1 MALHWND
8 PVTAVRGIGEKK
20 ASLYRRLG
28 ITRVEELVRHLPR
41 DYIDLTRVCDLAESV
56 MGERQLVRAEI
67 VGKSGEQRIR
77 KGFSIFKV
85 EAGADGLRLTIT
97 FYNARYAAETLR
109 IGQSY
114 LLYGEVKGT
123 LLHREMESPMVIDSA
138 RAGEFLPIYPACA
151 GLPSKTIARDI
162 EAALSSLDGPI
173 PEILPGDLLQQQAL
187 PTLDWA
193 LRHAHR
199 PRNLAECGKARD
211 RIAFEELLIFSAA
224 MLRLRGARDLRRTEP
239 IGPVSLAPFL
249 GVLPFLPTAGQ
260 RGAIEEIFS
269 DLSSGRVMNR
279 LVQGDVGSGKTLVA
293 AAAAYAVWK
302 GGLQSA
308 MMAPTEL
315 LAEQHLRTMR
325 EFLAPLGMRVELLT
339 GSVKAAGRR
348 EIERRLEAGEIDLI
362 VGTHAL
368 LTGTTRFSSLGL
380 VITDEQHRFGVA
392 QRSALSSKGR
402 AVHTLVM
409 SATPI
414 PRTLS
419 LILYGDLDISLIREL
434 PPGRTPVS
442 TYCIDSKKRERAFR
456 FVRDRLDEGRQAY
469 LVCPLVEEAGEETPG
484 TGGLISAVEYA
495 RRLGE
500 GAFRGYSVGLLHGR
514 LRPAEKEAVMARFLS
529 GEIQLLV
536 ATTVVEVGVDVP
548 NATVMMIENAERF
561 GLSQLHQLRGRVGRG
576 RYPSSCI
583 LITDAKGQTAA
594 ERLRAIKG
602 TNDGFRI
609 AEEDLRLRGP
619 GDLLGLRQH
628 GVPGLEYADFS
639 AGAPLLEAA
648 QRAAA
653 ALLREDPALD
663 APQHIPLSQAV
674 ARLIGQ
680 VGERPN

>member
-1 MALHWND
+1 MH
-8 PVTAVRGIGEKK
+8 TVRKIW
-20 ASLYRRLG
+20 R
-28 ITRVEELVRHLPR
+28 
-41 DYIDLTRVCDLAESV
+41 
-56 MGERQLVRAEI
+56 
-67 VGKSGEQRIR
+67 
-77 KGFSIFKV
+77 
-85 EAGADGLRLTIT
+85 
-97 FYNARYAAETLR
+97 
-109 IGQSY
+109 
-114 LLYGEVKGT
+114 
-123 LLHREMESPMVIDSA
+123 SA
-138 RAGEFLPIYPACA
+138 RKRG
-151 GLPSKTIARDI
+151 T
-162 EAALSSLDGPI
+162 
-173 PEILPGDLLQQQAL
+173 
-187 PTLDWA
+187 
-193 LRHAHR
+193 
-199 PRNLAECGKARD
+199 

-434 PPGRTPVS
+434 PPG
-442 TYCIDSKKRERAFR
+442 
-456 FVRDRLDEGRQAY
+456 
-469 LVCPLVEEAGEETPG
+469 
-484 TGGLISAVEYA
+484 A
-495 RRLGE
+495 RRSPPTASTQRSG
-500 GAFRGYSVGLLHGR
+500 SGR
-514 LRPAEKEAVMARFLS
+514 FASCATASTKGGRPIWSARWSKRPGKKPL
-529 GEIQLLV
+529 
-536 ATTVVEVGVDVP
+536 
-548 NATVMMIENAERF
+548 
-561 GLSQLHQLRGRVGRG
+561 
-576 RYPSSCI
+576 
-583 LITDAKGQTAA
+583 
-594 ERLRAIKG
+594 
-602 TNDGFRI
+602 
-609 AEEDLRLRGP
+609 GP
-619 GDLLGLRQH
+619 GD
-628 GVPGLEYADFS
+628 
-639 AGAPLLEAA
+639 
-648 QRAAA
+648 
-653 ALLREDPALD
+653 
-663 APQHIPLSQAV
+663 
-674 ARLIGQ
+674 
-680 VGERPN
+680 

>member
-97 FYNARYAAETLR
+97 FYNARYAAEALR

-173 PEILPGDLLQQQAL
+173 PEILPSDLLQQQAL

-193 LRHAHR
+193 LRHVHR
-199 PRNLAECGKARD
+199 PQNLAEREKARD

-269 DLSSGRVMNR
+269 DLSS
-279 LVQGDVGSGKTLVA
+279 
-293 AAAAYAVWK
+293 
-302 GGLQSA
+302 
-308 MMAPTEL
+308 
-315 LAEQHLRTMR
+315 
-325 EFLAPLGMRVELLT
+325 
-339 GSVKAAGRR
+339 AG
-348 EIERRLEAGEIDLI
+348 
-362 VGTHAL
+362 
-368 LTGTTRFSSLGL
+368 
-380 VITDEQHRFGVA
+380 
-392 QRSALSSKGR
+392 
-402 AVHTLVM
+402 
-409 SATPI
+409 
-414 PRTLS
+414 
-419 LILYGDLDISLIREL
+419 
-434 PPGRTPVS
+434 
-442 TYCIDSKKRERAFR
+442 
-456 FVRDRLDEGRQAY
+456 
-469 LVCPLVEEAGEETPG
+469 
-484 TGGLISAVEYA
+484 
-495 RRLGE
+495 
-500 GAFRGYSVGLLHGR
+500 
-514 LRPAEKEAVMARFLS
+514 
-529 GEIQLLV
+529 
-536 ATTVVEVGVDVP
+536 
-548 NATVMMIENAERF
+548 
-561 GLSQLHQLRGRVGRG
+561 
-576 RYPSSCI
+576 
-583 LITDAKGQTAA
+583 
-594 ERLRAIKG
+594 
-602 TNDGFRI
+602 
-609 AEEDLRLRGP
+609 
-619 GDLLGLRQH
+619 
-628 GVPGLEYADFS
+628 
-639 AGAPLLEAA
+639 
-648 QRAAA
+648 
-653 ALLREDPALD
+653 
-663 APQHIPLSQAV
+663 
-674 ARLIGQ
+674 
-680 VGERPN
+680 